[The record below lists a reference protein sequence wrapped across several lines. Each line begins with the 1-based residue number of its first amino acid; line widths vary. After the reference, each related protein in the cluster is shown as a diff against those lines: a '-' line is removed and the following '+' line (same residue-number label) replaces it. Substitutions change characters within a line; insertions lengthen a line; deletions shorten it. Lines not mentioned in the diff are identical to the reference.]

1 MDHCLVIVIEH
12 IQAMIHVMTI
22 FVLLL
27 FSDINYFAVLSL
39 VLRHVDDACSTKVT
53 YLYHGAATRWETPSV
68 HQPPVSAQEICST
81 KVTYLYHG
89 ACPPASRK

>member
-39 VLRHVDDACSTKVT
+39 VLRHVDDLPGLHYS
-53 YLYHGAATRWETPSV
+53 E
-68 HQPPVSAQEICST
+68 
-81 KVTYLYHG
+81 
-89 ACPPASRK
+89 

>member
-39 VLRHVDDACSTKVT
+39 ALRQVDDLLGLHYSE
-53 YLYHGAATRWETPSV
+53 LPG
-68 HQPPVSAQEICST
+68 
-81 KVTYLYHG
+81 
-89 ACPPASRK
+89 RKAWYYRCCFIDHIVAHV